1 MDWFPIRRRDWSW
14 KPDWCRARCSSGS
27 ARKKCRAELLCSFGL
42 PAPLWNHPLVVRR
55 SRRIPRPFAIFD
67 NTDTRKISRRE
78 ARWQRSYLCRPK
90 VFYSYG
96 LLYKKPPRSAKTTW
110 AHTLYSPSTV
120 EGQAGFYEILSGEI
134 HPEVIGPQKKREDA
148 LPKGEMQE
156 PYGEKPSGA
165 PQKPR
170 RPVLY
175 DFNFFHRENYTIC

>member
-120 EGQAGFYEILSGEI
+120 EGFYSPFAKGSTSERGGIFYSVNILLVEI
-134 HPEVIGPQKKREDA
+134 HPMIEGPEKKSENA
-148 LPKGEMQE
+148 FPESKMQ
-156 PYGEKPSGA
+156 
-165 PQKPR
+165 
-170 RPVLY
+170 
-175 DFNFFHRENYTIC
+175 